1 LIADAGLAGQELDG
15 QWFATS
21 SSASGVVE
29 GPFSVAV
36 EPDPLMGEQLFGPF
50 NA

>member
-1 LIADAGLAGQELDG
+1 V
-15 QWFATS
+15 
-21 SSASGVVE
+21 ASLR